1 MSNDHSHAARSR
13 IIAHKTH
20 ADLPGNWRAQKQRY
34 NSFSLQV
41 ELPCIN
47 GLSAWFTVATFHE
60 ADDEE
65 RFITD
70 GARQEAGEYAAKFA
84 ALAVPEQEGVDAALG
99 EPKASEHISPE
110 RRRGLEEAAKALA
123 DAADDVGVKFFDT
136 DTMEPE
142 VERMQKA
149 TLAIRALIP
158 PSSEGGSPR

>member
-110 RRRGLEEAAKALA
+110 RRRGLEEALRQAQGYLLA
-123 DAADDVGVKFFDT
+123 DHAEGRDDPGLVRRGLLK
-136 DTMEPE
+136 
-142 VERMQKA
+142 RIA
-149 TLAIRALIP
+149 RALIP